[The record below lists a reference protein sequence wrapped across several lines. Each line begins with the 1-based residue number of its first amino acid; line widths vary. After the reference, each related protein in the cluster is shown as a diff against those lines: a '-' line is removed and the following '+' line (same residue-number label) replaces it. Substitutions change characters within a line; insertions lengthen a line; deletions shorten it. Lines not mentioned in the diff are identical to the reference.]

1 MAHARTADTLAKV
14 YGKGQD
20 RYLALVRRFPLRP
33 IRSEKALDEATAVI
47 HSLIDRDSLSGPEQD
62 YLDVL
67 TDLVEAYEKVHYPIE
82 PVPDAEMLRF
92 LIGLRDL
99 PQSQL
104 AEEVGIAESTVSE
117 VLSGKRKL
125 NRRQIG
131 KLARYF
137 HVDPGVFAFPG

>member
-1 MAHARTADTLAKV
+1 MIH
-14 YGKGQD
+14 
-20 RYLALVRRFPLRP
+20 RFPLRP
-33 IRSEKALDEATAVI
+33 IRSEEELDDATVII
-47 HSLIDRDSLSGPEQD
+47 HSLIDQPQLNRAEQD

-67 TDLVEAYEKVHYPIE
+67 TDLVGAYEEMHYPVE
-82 PVPDAEMLRF
+82 SVSDAEMLRF

-99 PQSQL
+99 SQSQI
-104 AEEVGIAESTVSE
+104 AHEIGIAESTVSE

-125 NRRQIG
+125 NRKQIG